1 MPRGAGQ
8 VKETIVESLW
18 AQAGT
23 TKKPEQLKFE
33 EQMGHG

>member
-8 VKETIVESLW
+8 VKKTIVENPW

-23 TKKPEQLKFE
+23 TKKPEWLKFE
-33 EQMGHG
+33 ERMGQG